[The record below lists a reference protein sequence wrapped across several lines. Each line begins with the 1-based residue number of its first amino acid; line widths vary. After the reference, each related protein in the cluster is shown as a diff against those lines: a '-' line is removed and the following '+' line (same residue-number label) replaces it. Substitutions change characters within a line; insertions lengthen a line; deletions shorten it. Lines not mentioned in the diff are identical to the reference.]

1 MNDYTPEEQKLHD
14 ENIRAILQ
22 WEKNVN
28 AEADEEV
35 RKAYGTIVMYLVR
48 GVRYVYVTFISDRS
62 SLR

>member
-22 WEKNVN
+22 WEKNCN

-35 RKAYGTIVMYLVR
+35 RKQYGTIVMYVVR
-48 GVRYVYVTFISDRS
+48 AARYVYVNVFSDRS

>member
-1 MNDYTPEEQKLHD
+1 MNRTPEEQAIHD
-14 ENIRAILQ
+14 ENIRVLLQ
-22 WEKNVN
+22 WEKNCN